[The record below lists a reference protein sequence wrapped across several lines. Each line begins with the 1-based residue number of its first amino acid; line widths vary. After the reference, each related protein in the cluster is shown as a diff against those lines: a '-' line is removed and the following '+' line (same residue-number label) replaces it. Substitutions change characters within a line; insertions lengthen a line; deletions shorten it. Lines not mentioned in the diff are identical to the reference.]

1 MIKELFQRYSHMNW
15 ALADQAMVSAVNFL
29 TGIMLARFLGIEE
42 FGRFTLIWLAI
53 LFMNSIQM
61 AMISSPMMSIGPK
74 QSHDECSVYYRA
86 VIFQQILFSLFTF
99 LFLFFGIRLVA
110 IWMPE
115 WEIIEVALPVAV
127 VGFFFQNQDF
137 IRRYLFSRQKVR
149 DAFWND
155 AVSYIGQI
163 ILLVIA
169 FSVYE
174 IKILD
179 VFWIIAFTSAMAV
192 GFGLTKLENKL
203 SNNSDLKIITKRHW
217 DFSKWSTLSTLLQW
231 ASGNLVFIF
240 TGSILGAGA
249 VGILKAAQNIMAV
262 THILFQAMENFVPV
276 RASKIYIK
284 HGKTAL
290 RLYKNKILLMGG
302 GVTITFAF
310 VVFIFSE
317 ELLGAVYGP
326 EYSDYAYVLRWF
338 SIIYIFMFMNFPL
351 SAVLRAVEN
360 TKSIFYSQIISSV
373 FVIACSYPL
382 IQMFELKG
390 ALFSLLISYVSI
402 MLYLYFSFSKRKG
415 NL

>member
-1 MIKELFQRYSHMNW
+1 M
-15 ALADQAMVSAVNFL
+15 
-29 TGIMLARFLGIEE
+29 
-42 FGRFTLIWLAI
+42 
-53 LFMNSIQM
+53 
-61 AMISSPMMSIGPK
+61 
-74 QSHDECSVYYRA
+74 
-86 VIFQQILFSLFTF
+86 
-99 LFLFFGIRLVA
+99 
-110 IWMPE
+110 
-115 WEIIEVALPVAV
+115 
-127 VGFFFQNQDF
+127 
-137 IRRYLFSRQKVR
+137 
-149 DAFWND
+149 
-155 AVSYIGQI
+155 
-163 ILLVIA
+163 
-169 FSVYE
+169 
-174 IKILD
+174 
-179 VFWIIAFTSAMAV
+179 
-192 GFGLTKLENKL
+192 
-203 SNNSDLKIITKRHW
+203 
-217 DFSKWSTLSTLLQW
+217 
-231 ASGNLVFIF
+231 FIF